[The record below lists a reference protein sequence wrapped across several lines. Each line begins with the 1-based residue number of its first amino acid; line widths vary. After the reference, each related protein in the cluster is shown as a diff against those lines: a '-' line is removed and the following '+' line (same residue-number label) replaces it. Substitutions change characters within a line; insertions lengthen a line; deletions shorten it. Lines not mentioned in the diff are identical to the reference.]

1 MIVAGL
7 YETLYISTSTAIQLP
22 VSAIKQLTTENLKSE
37 GNLNTVFDQLI
48 KPSPPILQ
56 IKKSGSNFEK
66 IRSKLD
72 KFRSSVY
79 RTMRTL
85 DNSDNLRIFSVN
97 PQQMAKFRFLS
108 FILIVINCG
117 VLCSDNSTLTQSA
130 QISIIRMDFV
140 LLMTFYLEI
149 IVKITIQK
157 DFFQT
162 FLNVLDFCLFVLNAA
177 VQIYLKIDNCN
188 YLNNS
193 CESKLYAIVRSLQV
207 LRIFRILVSSYWK
220 SVSILILEFLKIL
233 RKMSDLW
240 VTAIIVFTVFSLVGR
255 DLFAFSKAPH
265 GIEEEELHR
274 LNFDGFFNSFFS
286 NFLIFIAEEWHIVM
300 MLHLRTFNNTQ
311 VIVFF
316 TVNLLIC
323 TVFFN
328 KIFLATLINNLV
340 ESKNIKRMIEGKFNR
355 FKKIKWIFTQ
365 FFMKFSFLSSIVEK
379 IKKEKQTRIERLSIK
394 KAALTQSQDTKKLII
409 RMTTREK
416 VKEKL
421 RKFKSHRYFIAFM
434 FLSVIAS
441 LVILAMHDPYQSK
454 YSKFNRT
461 LTYIDVFIFIT
472 FASELAIELIV
483 HERGW
488 LSAKIIMQTFISLI
502 YLIYFTY
509 ELDSIK
515 ILLIMRLFLL
525 IDFSKE
531 LKLTFKALLRSLLDI
546 LQLFFFFLLITV
558 VFAIIGVK
566 CFKGAFWYCIGLET
580 EYLEA
585 IQSQTDC
592 FDMGGDWLN
601 HDFNFDNIF
610 KAVEYMFVVANSE
623 GWIPLM

>member
-7 YETLYISTSTAIQLP
+7 YETLYISTSTAVQFP
-22 VSAIKQLTTENLKSE
+22 VNTIKQLTTENLKSE
-37 GNLNTVFDQLI
+37 GMDLNTVFDQLI
-48 KPSPPILQ
+48 KPNQPILQ
-56 IKKSGSNFEK
+56 IKKTGASFEK
-66 IRSKLD
+66 VRSKLD
-72 KFRSSVY
+72 KFRSSVM

-85 DNSDNLRIFSVN
+85 DTSDNLRIFSVN

-108 FILIVINCG
+108 FILIVINSG
-117 VLCSDNSTLTQSA
+117 VLCADNSNLNEST

-149 IVKITIQK
+149 IIKILIQR

-162 FLNVLDFCLFVLNAA
+162 FLNVLDFLLFVLNAS
-177 VQIYLKIDNCN
+177 VQIYLKINNCN

-193 CESKLYAIVRSLQV
+193 CQSTLYAIVRSLQV

-220 SVSILILEFLKIL
+220 SISVLILEFLKIL

-240 VTAIIVFTVFSLVGR
+240 VTAIIVFTVFSLIGR

-286 NFLIFIAEEWHIVM
+286 NFLIFIAEEWHILM
-300 MLHLRTFNNTQ
+300 MIHLRTFNNTQ

-355 FKKIKWIFTQ
+355 FKKLKWVFTQ
-365 FFMKFSFLSSIVEK
+365 FFMRFSFLSSLIEK
-379 IKKEKQTRIERLSIK
+379 IKKEKQTRIERLSLK
-394 KAALTQSQDTKKLII
+394 KSMKQSQDKKNV
-409 RMTTREK
+409 TRRENI
-416 VKEKL
+416 KEKI
-421 RKFKSHRYFIAFM
+421 RKFKSHRYFVAFM
-434 FLSVIAS
+434 FLSVICS

-461 LTYIDVFIFIT
+461 LTYIDVVIFIT
-472 FASELAIELIV
+472 FAFELFIELIV

-488 LSAKIIMQTFISLI
+488 LSAKIVMQTFISLI

-515 ILLIMRLFLL
+515 ILLIFRLFLL

-566 CFKGAFWYCIGLET
+566 CFKGAFWYCNGLET

-585 IQSQTDC
+585 IQSKTDC

-610 KAVEYMFVVANSE
+610 TAVEYMFVVANSE